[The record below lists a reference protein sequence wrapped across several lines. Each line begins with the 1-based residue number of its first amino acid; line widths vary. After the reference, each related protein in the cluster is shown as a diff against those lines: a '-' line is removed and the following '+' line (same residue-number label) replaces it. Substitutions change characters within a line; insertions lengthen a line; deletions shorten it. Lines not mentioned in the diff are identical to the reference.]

1 MSPIQPIPAIDS
13 AILPHAPSESEG
25 TVRKAEPAAPNPPPP
40 GGSEL
45 TFTYDLVQA
54 ERAGTLSERVW
65 HRLRK
70 RALEGLL
77 RRSGVVP
84 GRDTLLDI
92 GCNSGPLLLHLG
104 RLGYRIEGVDLNPE
118 LVRKG
123 REYLS
128 AAGLD
133 PASLKLG
140 NASRLEYADGSL
152 DCVLMIDLLEHCVE
166 EEALVAEAHR
176 VLRPGG
182 RAIVAVPCPWHPI
195 WNPWLKKLLSGR
207 SAADIDSH
215 PDRFKTGRDLAR
227 LFAAFRRLLGGF
239 RVGGAWIV
247 GVFEKK

>member
-1 MSPIQPIPAIDS
+1 VSSIQPIPAIDS
-13 AILPHAPSESEG
+13 TVLPHTPISSEE
-25 TVRKAEPAAPNPPPP
+25 RPAAPVPPPS
-40 GGSEL
+40 GDVEL

-77 RRSGVVP
+77 RRSGVIP

-123 REYLS
+123 REYLR
-128 AAGLD
+128 AAGLE
-133 PASLKLG
+133 PSSLKLG

-166 EEALVAEAHR
+166 EEALVAEAQR
-176 VLRPGG
+176 VLRSGG

-195 WNPWLKKLLSGR
+195 WHPWLKKILSGR

-227 LFAAFRRLLGGF
+227 LFAGFRRLRGGL

-247 GVFEKK
+247 GVFEKR